1 MSAQQ
6 FHVSIEGKRADFPER
21 AAELL
26 DLVAAREA
34 ELAAGGHRMTW
45 LWFRRH
51 GTQLWRHREYRD
63 RATALLAAQ
72 CARSE
77 GYETQ
82 VKELS

>member
-6 FHVSIEGKRADFPER
+6 FRKKPVEIEAIQYRADITPPGVNEVWLRPDEFIRDAATTVCRGR
-21 AAELL
+21 AC
-26 DLVAAREA
+26 
-34 ELAAGGHRMTW
+34 AGGHR
-45 LWFRRH
+45 
-51 GTQLWRHREYRD
+51 YRD